1 MTRRAAWCERPP
13 VRTTLDIPD
22 TVFKKTKL
30 QAVREGVSLKVVV
43 TRALE
48 REVGGGNTDAAND
61 AGMADAL
68 APQLGFLAMSRTE
81 RARAFRKESKAMA
94 QFYAEHPGEV
104 LPDFYDE
111 PDHESQAR

>member
-1 MTRRAAWCERPP
+1 MTGRAAWCERPP

-48 REVGGGNTDAAND
+48 REVSGANPGAAND
-61 AGMADAL
+61 VGMADAL
-68 APQLGFLAMSRTE
+68 APQLRFLAMSRTD
-81 RARAFRKESKAMA
+81 RAKAFRKESKTMA

-104 LPDFYDE
+104 LADFYDE
-111 PDHESQAR
+111 PDHEPKAR